1 MLLYVLV
8 FPLSSSPSL
17 ILALLAL
24 GSFLKIR
31 PCGYC
36 MTLATILFFST
47 SPSSPFLARPSP
59 SLLTSPS
66 PSSGP
71 GPAPAYLTNPL
82 LPLSLPLPSRSWL
95 APPTNAWD
103 PLLIG
108 YSALSAALAQ
118 ERRYLAEH
126 ADEGKGWKTGR
137 EVRLGG
143 MWEEGGE
150 SLRRWRDVEW
160 AFRRGEG
167 YEGWGEWRESASDW
181 RAPFEWVDFRSK
193 TAEKRKRIPSTP
205 AAPLPKGYIDLRY
218 KGLGWVIDMNWRRS
232 EEGLKWEVEQVLGRE
247 WDRAELEE
255 LEEMEME
262 GEEGE
267 EGVGEVEVVEEGE
280 VEVEVEEVQEEKKGW
295 RSIPFVGS
303 W

>member
-1 MLLYVLV
+1 MMCIKHMLLYVLV
-8 FPLSSSPSL
+8 FPLASSPSL

-66 PSSGP
+66 SSP
-71 GPAPAYLTNPL
+71 VYLTNTT

-95 APPTNAWD
+95 APPTNVWD

-118 ERRYLAEH
+118 ERKYLAEH
-126 ADEGKGWKTGR
+126 ADDAFKTGR

-143 MWEEGGE
+143 MWEEGVE
-150 SLRRWRDVEW
+150 SLKRWRNVEW

-167 YEGWGEWRESASDW
+167 YEGLGEWRESASDW

-193 TAEKRKRIPSTP
+193 TVEKRKSLPSTP

-218 KGLGWVIDMNWRRS
+218 KGLGWVVDMNWRRS

-247 WDRAELEE
+247 WDREE
-255 LEEMEME
+255 LEEMKLE
-262 GEEGE
+262 E
-267 EGVGEVEVVEEGE
+267 EGVEEVEVVEERE
-280 VEVEVEEVQEEKKGW
+280 AKVEEVQEEKKGW